1 MDAEGMLPKIGK
13 KNVGKIAERIVANE
27 LEASGFLVRDL
38 NLEGI
43 SANADLL
50 AIRGGHVWQIQ
61 VKGSSYE
68 ENDRENYNGWWFQY
82 GYCTEEH
89 IRNKSSEMFNRVKS
103 PLRADCVAMVCVRS
117 PSEYAYLLMP
127 VEIAEK
133 GAQMNLDYGFRPNKE
148 DGECHRPAKVTISF
162 YEKKSRIERIRDGL
176 KREQELLKPYL
187 IDRSRRGDAS
197 QRNQAKRVVSDV
209 FEKVFSVQNRTGLI
223 ESAAV
228 PSVDIVRSQI

>member
-1 MDAEGMLPKIGK
+1 MDSEGIGPKIGK
-13 KNVGKIAERIVANE
+13 RNVGKIAERIVANE
-27 LEASGFLVRDL
+27 LESCGFLVRDL

-50 AIRGGHVWQIQ
+50 AMRDGQVWQIQ

-89 IRNKSSEMFNRVKS
+89 IRDKNAEMFNRVKS
-103 PLRADCVAMVCVRS
+103 PLKADCVAMVCVRS
-117 PSEYAYLLMP
+117 PFEYAYLLMP
-127 VEIAEK
+127 VKIAEK
-133 GAQMNLDYGFRPNKE
+133 GAQINLDYGFRPNKE
-148 DGECHRPAKVTISF
+148 DGKPHRPAKVCISF

-187 IDRSRRGDAS
+187 IDRSRRDEAA
-197 QRNQAKRVVSDV
+197 QRNRASGVASEVLT
-209 FEKVFSVQNRTGLI
+209 KVFSVHDDKGV
-223 ESAAV
+223 A
-228 PSVDIVRSQI
+228 

>member
-1 MDAEGMLPKIGK
+1 MDSEGMVPKIGK
-13 KNVGKIAERIVANE
+13 HNVGKIAERIVANE

-50 AIRGGHVWQIQ
+50 AIKDGHVFQIQ
-61 VKGSSYE
+61 VKGASYE

-89 IRNKSSEMFNRVKS
+89 IRDKNAKMFNRAKS
-103 PLRADCVAMVCVRS
+103 PLKADCVAMVCVRS
-117 PSEYAYLLMP
+117 PFEYAYLLMP
-127 VEIAEK
+127 VEIAEE

-148 DGECHRPAKVTISF
+148 NGESHRPAKVSISF

-176 KREQELLKPYL
+176 KCEQKLLAPYL
-187 IDRSRRGDAS
+187 IDRSRRDDAS
-197 QRNQAKRVVSDV
+197 QRNRARDVVSEV
-209 FEKVFSVQNRTGLI
+209 LTKLFSVHNGI
-223 ESAAV
+223 GIA
-228 PSVDIVRSQI
+228 

>member
-1 MDAEGMLPKIGK
+1 MGSEGLVPIIGK
-13 KNVGKIAERIVANE
+13 QNVGKIAERIVANE

-50 AIRGGHVWQIQ
+50 AIKDGHVWQIQ

-89 IRNKSSEMFNRVKS
+89 IRDKNSKMFNRAKN
-103 PLRADCVAMVCVRS
+103 PLKADCVAMVCVRS
-117 PSEYAYLLMP
+117 PFEYAYLLMP
-127 VEIAEK
+127 VEIAEI

-148 DGECHRPAKVTISF
+148 DGESHRPAKVSISF

-187 IDRSRRGDAS
+187 IDRSRKVDPS
-197 QRNQAKRVVSDV
+197 QRKQSADITAEV
-209 FEKVFSVQNRTGLI
+209 FEKVFADKQQMG
-223 ESAAV
+223 
-228 PSVDIVRSQI
+228 IV